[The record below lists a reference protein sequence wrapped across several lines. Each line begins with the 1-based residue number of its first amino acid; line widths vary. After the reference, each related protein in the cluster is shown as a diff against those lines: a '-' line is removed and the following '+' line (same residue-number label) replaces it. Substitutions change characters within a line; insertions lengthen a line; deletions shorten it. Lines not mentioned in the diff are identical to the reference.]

1 MILEAFSHGKFF
13 QAALEVIQVAFLY
26 SFAVVAKFQ
35 LALCACAV
43 AELLVSCHRAVDS
56 LLWQLFLLLLRSVY
70 IDDLQKIMTARIA
83 AALID
88 LSGTLLIEDSV
99 IPGAVEALRR

>member
-1 MILEAFSHGKFF
+1 MGVCVCVCVVVSYNNAYRLMILEAFSHGKFF

-35 LALCACAV
+35 LALCARAV

-56 LLWQLFLLLLRSVY
+56 LL
-70 IDDLQKIMTARIA
+70 
-83 AALID
+83 
-88 LSGTLLIEDSV
+88 
-99 IPGAVEALRR
+99 